1 MNLVEFGGHGSIGK
15 PDRTIGRLRAIESEG
30 CVVQPEEKDIG
41 MMRNKPNMSKRQVV
55 LGNVTNKDK

>member
-15 PDRTIGRLRAIESEG
+15 PDSTIGRLRAIESEG

-41 MMRNKPNMSKRQVV
+41 MMRTKPNMSKR
-55 LGNVTNKDK
+55 